1 MKKTIMF
8 CLLLLVSDL
17 AYSGSCYVAKGK
29 ISGIGK
35 GGELNPC
42 QGKVEKKP
50 AQICFV
56 NEVEQP
62 ICKDVDKDFKFSEWV
77 KEKKEKSFLQVLYA
91 MYNPGTDSYYG
102 GKRFAESESLP
113 GFPDG
118 TILLPHQSLVF
129 STDAKIQK
137 GLGAFKLY
145 KVDGNRLIY
154 ESTDIGKKVS
164 IPAGKLSANT
174 KYRWLTTGGK
184 KGYGGSFTTA
194 FSEDQQEFEAE
205 LKKSYSLSDLS
216 EGTRQILRAI
226 LAKQYGYQFDMQKA
240 IIEGQKKLGR

>member
-8 CLLLLVSDL
+8 CLLLLASDL
-17 AYSGSCYVAKGK
+17 TYSGSCYVSKGV
-29 ISGIGK
+29 ISGVGAGK
-35 GGELNPC
+35 ELNPC
-42 QGKVEKKP
+42 KGKVEVKP

-56 NEVEQP
+56 NEMEQP
-62 ICKDVDKDFKFSEWV
+62 ICKNVDEDFKFSEWV

-91 MYNPGTDSYYG
+91 MYNPGTDSHYG
-102 GKRFAESESLP
+102 GKRFAESESLL

-129 STDAKIQK
+129 STVAKVQK

-145 KVDGNRLIY
+145 KADGNHLIY
-154 ESTDIGKKVS
+154 ESTDVGKKVS

-174 KYRWLTTGGK
+174 KYKWLTTGGK
-184 KGYGGSFTTA
+184 KAYRGSFTTA

-205 LKKSYSLSDLS
+205 LKKSYSLSDS
-216 EGTRQILRAI
+216 SKGTKQILRAV

-240 IIEGQKKLGR
+240 IVDGQKKLGK